1 MKRSPRALVT
11 GGAGFI
17 GSHIVDRLRAEG
29 FEVGVLDNFS
39 TGDLRNLA
47 EGPKGEITIHDRDIR
62 DYDAVRKVVEGYQ
75 LVIHQAALVS
85 VARSVEDPLWV
96 NQVNVTGTLN
106 LLRASVESKVER
118 FVYASS
124 SSVYGETET
133 LPKIETMSTLPS
145 SPYGTSKLAAEN
157 YCRVFAKV
165 YGLKTVSLRY
175 FNVYGPR
182 QKGGFYSGVIPAFI
196 QKVNEGKPPT
206 VYGDGLQTRDFTF
219 VQDVVEANF
228 LSLTSSR
235 IRGGEVYNVAAGG
248 TISVNELAATITG
261 ILGKPNLRPEHVEPR
276 KGDIRASYADVS
288 KAREELGYRPRFS
301 LAQGLSE
308 TVAWFTRNHTEEAL
322 QRPAA

>member
-288 KAREELGYRPRFS
+288 KAR
-301 LAQGLSE
+301 
-308 TVAWFTRNHTEEAL
+308 
-322 QRPAA
+322 